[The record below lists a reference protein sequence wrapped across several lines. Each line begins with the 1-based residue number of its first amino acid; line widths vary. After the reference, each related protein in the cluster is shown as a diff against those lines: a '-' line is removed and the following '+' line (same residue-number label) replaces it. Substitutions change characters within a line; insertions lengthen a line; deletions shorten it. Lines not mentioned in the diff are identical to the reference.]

1 MNVAKDC
8 LLAVSTFIYLSHVF
22 YRIIWLIR
30 LANLAHWCFLLYSYP
45 RNPHPTNKYSVICF
59 VSLLTA
65 GVIPS
70 ICSPSLRNYVT
81 ILSMLPQLHL
91 LLLLYN
97 VHCNINNRSTAN
109 LTPLMKTLNL
119 YTAVSLVSVIWTVI
133 NVIQSNIK
141 I

>member
-1 MNVAKDC
+1 MNVAKEC

-22 YRIIWLIR
+22 YKIIWLIR
-30 LANLAHWCFLLYSYP
+30 LATLAHWCFLLYSYP
-45 RNPHPTNKYSVICF
+45 QSPHPTNKYSVVCF

-65 GVIPS
+65 AIIPS
-70 ICSPSLRNYVT
+70 IFCLSLRNYVT

-97 VHCNINNRSTAN
+97 VHSNINNRSTAI

-133 NVIQSNIK
+133 NVIQSNI
-141 I
+141 

>member
-8 LLAVSTFIYLSHVF
+8 LIAISTFLFLSHLL

-30 LANLAHWCFLLYSYP
+30 LATLTHWCYLLYSYTQ
-45 RNPHPTNKYSVICF
+45 NTHTTYKYSVI
-59 VSLLTA
+59 VYVTLLAA

-70 ICSPSLRNYVT
+70 IYCSSLRKFVI

-91 LLLLYN
+91 LLLLHN
-97 VHCNINNRSTAN
+97 VYCNIKNRSTAI

-119 YTAVSLVSVIWTVI
+119 YTAVSLVSVVWTIISVI
-133 NVIQSNIK
+133 KPTFIV
-141 I
+141 